1 MSYILEALKKSE
13 RQRRLGAVP
22 RLDTP
27 QEPPSR
33 SPAASRPGWLRPLL
47 LLNLLLVVALLAYLL
62 LPVGSGREQPGPLL
76 EALEEKQLPLPAQ
89 PAESATPQPRPEEG
103 PLAPAA
109 ATSEPQPQPQQE
121 PAPLPLPEL
130 SPPALVGPPPRWSE
144 LPAGLRQQVTPPSL
158 EVHVYSENP
167 ARRFVMIRGRQ
178 YREGDTLPDQLRLD
192 QITPQGVVLSWHG
205 EPFRLEH

>member
-22 RLDTP
+22 RLDTF

-47 LLNLLLVVALLAYLL
+47 LLNLLLVAALLAYLL
-62 LPVGSGREQPGPLL
+62 LPVASDREQPGS
-76 EALEEKQLPLPAQ
+76 LP
-89 PAESATPQPRPEEG
+89 G
-103 PLAPAA
+103 AA
-109 ATSEPQPQPQQE
+109 AKPQPQPAS
-121 PAPLPLPEL
+121 PSLLEL
-130 SPPALVGPPPRWSE
+130 SPPALAGSPPRWSE
-144 LPAGLRQQVTPPSL
+144 LPVGLRQQITPPSL

-178 YREGDTLPDQLRLD
+178 YREGDNLPDQLRLN

-205 EPFRLEH
+205 EPFRLER

>member
-27 QEPPSR
+27 QEPS
-33 SPAASRPGWLRPLL
+33 SPPHAVRRPGWLRPLL

-62 LPVGSGREQPGPLL
+62 LPLGSGTQRFRATEEELRPAVTEPEAIVGPELPRE
-76 EALEEKQLPLPAQ
+76 ETAPA
-89 PAESATPQPRPEEG
+89 PMEVTPESAPVAE
-103 PLAPAA
+103 
-109 ATSEPQPQPQQE
+109 
-121 PAPLPLPEL
+121 LPP
-130 SPPALVGPPPRWSE
+130 SVMAGPPPRWSE
-144 LPAGLRQQVTPPSL
+144 LPADLRQRITPPPL

-178 YREGDTLPDQLRLD
+178 YREGDPLPDQLRLD
-192 QITPQGVVLSWHG
+192 EITPQGVILSWHG
-205 EPFRLEH
+205 ESFRLER